1 MGLLEF
7 FGAVGATGGSV
18 FEELELLAL
27 EEVLAIVAATR
38 LLLLDDEVA
47 AEVAH
52 LNAGRHLL
60 RRLGQVHTQQS
71 QQLVFVDRD
80 LSVCHVDPV

>member
-1 MGLLEF
+1 MGAA
-7 FGAVGATGGSV
+7 GRPV

-27 EEVLAIVAATR
+27 EEVFAVVAAAG

-52 LNAGRHLL
+52 LDAGGHLL
-60 RRLGQVHTQQS
+60 RRL
-71 QQLVFVDRD
+71 D
-80 LSVCHVDPV
+80 

>member
-1 MGLLEF
+1 M
-7 FGAVGATGGSV
+7 

-27 EEVLAIVAATR
+27 EEVFAVVAAAG

-52 LNAGRHLL
+52 LDAGGHLL
-60 RRLGQVHTQQS
+60 RWLHQVHTQQS
-71 QQLVFVDRD
+71 QQLIFVDRD
-80 LSVCHVDPV
+80 LAVGHADPFSALQ

>member
-1 MGLLEF
+1 M
-7 FGAVGATGGSV
+7 

-27 EEVLAIVAATR
+27 EEVFAVVAAAG

-52 LNAGRHLL
+52 LNAGGHLL
-60 RRLGQVHTQQS
+60 RRLG
-71 QQLVFVDRD
+71 
-80 LSVCHVDPV
+80 